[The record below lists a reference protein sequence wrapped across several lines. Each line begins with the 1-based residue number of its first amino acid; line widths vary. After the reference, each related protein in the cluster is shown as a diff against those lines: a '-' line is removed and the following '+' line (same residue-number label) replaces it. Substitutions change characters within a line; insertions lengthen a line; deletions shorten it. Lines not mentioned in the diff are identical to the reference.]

1 MLSFFDMHKFSTLY
15 NNKYILFCGVRKI
28 LKTFITRMPDK
39 AGAFLKACNIIVEM
53 GGAIKR
59 VSYNKGIDAH
69 TLFIDVYSDEEKIDE
84 IAKKLYESG
93 YLNASSAPKTMLLML
108 KMREETKE
116 LTKPFEIF
124 DKYKV
129 NISYISAR
137 EGKSDVFDLKVGV
150 LIENVG
156 ETVSFLNELS
166 SVCDIKV
173 LKNDVTEKNLD
184 NTVFYIGFAHEMR
197 KILELCQNEAN
208 EIIVNSNK
216 IMQRLEEDGENPLK
230 TFECIKKFA
239 EFVSFHKGKNFG
251 AKVYS
256 KDVGDFKLH
265 LIEPPCGG
273 NTCIIEGA
281 GEILFV
287 DCGFAC
293 FENEMLEIFKG
304 LLNNFEKSR
313 KYLFLTHCDMDHA
326 GLWHLFEKVYVS
338 QKTYVNFMLEEK
350 GEKNYRQRCEHHEA
364 YGNLTKIISGYKTP
378 DLGKLIVVSEGNGE
392 NIEKSGTL
400 DFCGENFEIYEG
412 NGGHVP
418 GESMLVWE
426 NEKIVF
432 SGDIYVNAAGYSE
445 EQAKFNEFAPYLT
458 KSVNVDSKKALVCRN
473 EFMNMFKE
481 YLICPGHGKWCN
493 I

>member
-1 MLSFFDMHKFSTLY
+1 
-15 NNKYILFCGVRKI
+15 
-28 LKTFITRMPDK
+28 MPDK

-69 TLFIDVYSDEEKIDE
+69 TLFIDVYAEEKKIDE

-93 YLNASSAPKTMLLML
+93 YLNASSGPKSMLLFL

-116 LTKPFEIF
+116 LSKPFEIF

-129 NISYISAR
+129 NISYISAK

-150 LIENVG
+150 LIENVS

-166 SVCDIKV
+166 STCDVKV

-197 KILELCQNEAN
+197 KILGLEQQKAN

-216 IMQRLEEDGENPLK
+216 IMQRLEENGENPLK

-239 EFVSFHKGKNFG
+239 EFVAGHKGRNFN

-256 KDVGDFKLH
+256 KDVGNLKLH

-273 NTCIIEGA
+273 NTFIIEGD
-281 GEILFV
+281 GELLFI
-287 DCGFAC
+287 DSGFAC
-293 FENEMLEIFKG
+293 FEEEMLDIFKS
-304 LLNNFEKSR
+304 LISDFERSR

-326 GLWHLFEKVYVS
+326 GLCHIFEKIYVS

-350 GEKNYRQRCEHHEA
+350 GEKNFRERCEHHEA
-364 YGNLTKIISGYKTP
+364 YGNLTGIISGYKTP
-378 DLGKLIVVSEGNGE
+378 NLGKMIVVSDGSGE
-392 NIEKSGTL
+392 QLVKSGEIK
-400 DFCGENFEIYEG
+400 FSNENFDVYEG

-418 GESMLVWE
+418 GECILVWE
-426 NEKIVF
+426 KEKIVF
-432 SGDIYVNAAGYSE
+432 SGDIFVNAAGYSAQ
-445 EQAKFNEFAPYLT
+445 QATFNEFAPYLT
-458 KSVNVDSKKALVCRN
+458 TSVNVDSNKAIACRN
-473 EFMNMFKE
+473 EFMNKFKE
-481 YLICPGHGKWCN
+481 YLICPGHGKWCTL
-493 I
+493 